1 DDHVFLC
8 GKCKKQFNSLP
19 GVLDSQKGAVPA
31 GRPIARH
38 CFAGLQQHLH
48 TCTACRRCAATTGEQ
63 TGLDGQHGAAIAPYT
78 HPGARQHSG
87 ERRGSRVCHLGV
99 RGHEGFLS

>member
-1 DDHVFLC
+1 LDGQHGAAIAPYTHPGARQRSGERRGSRVCHLGVRGHEGFLSDDDHVFLC

-63 TGLDGQHGAAIAPYT
+63 T
-78 HPGARQHSG
+78 
-87 ERRGSRVCHLGV
+87 
-99 RGHEGFLS
+99 